1 VEFSVLKDIVIIFA
15 LSSLVNYLFT
25 RIKVPTL
32 IGYLLTGVIV
42 GPKLMGIIK
51 APLEIDLI
59 AEIGVV
65 LLLFMIGMEFSLNHL
80 FKIRRRV
87 FLGGFL
93 QLSLTTLVTTFLA
106 HAYDL
111 NWKAALFI
119 GFLTALSSTAVVL
132 KILQDRSEI
141 TSNYGRTVLGILI
154 FQDIV
159 LVPLMLFTP
168 FLAGGEIDYK
178 NQLFLLAVKTI
189 FIIGFLYVGNR
200 WLMPKLLYKIA
211 ITRNQELFMM
221 IILLICLSVALLTY
235 QMGMPLAFG
244 AFLAGLMISES
255 EYSHDAFG
263 NLITFRDTFT
273 SFFFVSIGM
282 LLDLGFVAEHFALIV
297 VTVLVVVLLKMVVGS
312 LTAFLLG
319 HTFKGTILVGVALSQ
334 VGEFSFI
341 LAKLGKDF
349 AILDDYYYQLFLAV
363 AIITMS
369 ISPFMIQLGSRITN
383 LLMRLPIPKWIIDGL
398 FPLKQ
403 IEIPVLQNHLVL
415 IGKDSRAQN
424 LSIMAKYCKLP
435 YVSIIFDPEIARQRQ
450 EKGETVVYGDAF
462 NLPILEK
469 AQVGSAHIV
478 VISIGKLDILKV
490 IIDKVRQLNKHAA
503 IVVRTRHIED
513 IEALYKI
520 GATQVIPEEFETAI
534 DLFERVMANFLLPR
548 KEIESAIDKIRNDH
562 YGIFLEENSGSR
574 YNISKDIPDIEI
586 VAMEVSAHAVIIGK
600 TLLECQLRQLY
611 GITLVAVKRD
621 QKVIDRPKPSL
632 EFCEGD
638 VAYILGKTEQIQKA
652 SELFSS
658 E

>member
-1 VEFSVLKDIVIIFA
+1 MSVLKDIVIIFA

-25 RIKVPTL
+25 RIKVPTI

-42 GPKLMGIIK
+42 GPKLLGIIK
-51 APLEIDLI
+51 APQEIELM

-93 QLSLTTLVTTFLA
+93 QLSLTTLVATLLI
-106 HAYDL
+106 HSYDL
-111 NWKAALFI
+111 NWKAAIFI

-168 FLAGGEIDYK
+168 FLGGGEIDYGG
-178 NQLFLLAVKTI
+178 QLALLAVKSV

-200 WLMPKLLYKIA
+200 WLMPRLLHQIA
-211 ITRNQELFMM
+211 LTRNRELFMM
-221 IILLICLSVALLTY
+221 IVLLICLAVALMTY

-282 LLDLGFVAEHFALIV
+282 LMDLSFVALHPGMVIGAVL
-297 VTVLVVVLLKMVVGS
+297 LVVILKFVVGS

-319 HTFKGTILVGVALSQ
+319 HTFRGTILVGIALSQ

-349 AILDDYYYQLFLAV
+349 SILDDYYYQLFLAV

-369 ISPFMIQLGSRITN
+369 ISPFLIMLGWRIAN
-383 LLMRLPIPKWIIDGL
+383 LLLKLPFPNWIIEGL

-403 IEIPVLQNHLVL
+403 VEIPPLQNHLVL
-415 IGKDSRAQN
+415 IGKDSRAHN
-424 LSIMAKYCKLP
+424 LSRMARFHNLP

-469 AQVGSAHIV
+469 AKVANAHVV
-478 VISIGKLDILKV
+478 VISIGKLEILK
-490 IIDKVRQLNKHAA
+490 IIISKVRLLNKHAS

-534 DLFERVMANFLLPR
+534 DLFEIVMGDFMLPR
-548 KEIESAIDKIRNDH
+548 SEIDLAIDKIRSDH
-562 YGIFLEENSGSR
+562 YGIFMEDTTN
-574 YNISKDIPDIEI
+574 PDD
-586 VAMEVSAHAVIIGK
+586 K
-600 TLLECQLRQLY
+600 
-611 GITLVAVKRD
+611 K
-621 QKVIDRPKPSL
+621 SL
-632 EFCEGD
+632 
-638 VAYILGKTEQIQKA
+638 QH
-652 SELFSS
+652 
-658 E
+658 

>member
-1 VEFSVLKDIVIIFA
+1 MDFSVLKDIIIIFA

-25 RIKVPTL
+25 RIKVPTI

-42 GPKLMGIIK
+42 GPKLLGIIK
-51 APLEIDLI
+51 APQEIELM

-93 QLSLTTLVTTFLA
+93 QLSLTTLATILLA

-111 NWKAALFI
+111 NWKASLFI

-154 FQDIV
+154 FQDVV

-168 FLAGGEIDYK
+168 FLGGGEIDYSS
-178 NQLFLLAVKTI
+178 QLSLLAIKTLV
-189 FIIGFLYVGNR
+189 IISFLYVGNR
-200 WLMPKLLYKIA
+200 WLMPKLLHQIA
-211 ITRNQELFMM
+211 LTRNQELFMM
-221 IILLICLSVALLTY
+221 IVLLICLSVALLTH

-255 EYSHDAFG
+255 EYSHNAFG

-282 LLDLGFVAEHFALIV
+282 LLDLSFVSDHLGIVIATVAAVVIIKFIVGGF
-297 VTVLVVVLLKMVVGS
+297 
-312 LTAFLLG
+312 TAFLLG
-319 HTFKGTILVGVALSQ
+319 HTFRGTILVGIALSQ

-349 AILDDYYYQLFLAV
+349 SILDNFYYQIFLAV

-369 ISPFMIQLGSRITN
+369 ISPFLIMLGRRISD
-383 LLMRLPIPKWIIDGL
+383 LLLKLPVPKWMIDGL

-403 IEIPVLQNHLVL
+403 VDIPDLHNHLVL

-424 LSIMAKYCKLP
+424 LSKMAKFHNLP
-435 YVSIIFDPEIARQRQ
+435 YVSIIFDPEIARKRQ

-469 AQVGSAHIV
+469 AHVAQAHII

-490 IIDKVRQLNKHAA
+490 IIDKVRQLNKHAS
-503 IVVRTRHIED
+503 IVVRTPHIED

-548 KEIESAIDKIRNDH
+548 NEIDLAVDRIRSDH
-562 YGIFLEENSGSR
+562 YGIFLEENSNTR
-574 YNISKDIPDIEI
+574 YNISKDIPDVEI
-586 VAMEVSAHAVIIGK
+586 VPIEVMKDSQIIGK
-600 TLLECQLRQLY
+600 SLAESHLRQMY
-611 GITLVAVKRD
+611 GITLVAMKRD
-621 QKVIDRPKPSL
+621 QKIIDHPRPSL
-632 EFCEGD
+632 VFYEGD
-638 VAYILGKTEQIQKA
+638 VAYVLGKTEQISKVQ
-652 SELFSS
+652 ELFIKD
-658 E
+658 

>member
-1 VEFSVLKDIVIIFA
+1 MELSVLKDIVIIFA
-15 LSSLVNYLFT
+15 LASFVNYLFT
-25 RIKVPTL
+25 RIKVPTI
-32 IGYLLTGVIV
+32 IGYMLTGVLV

-51 APLEIDLI
+51 APQEIELMAD
-59 AEIGVV
+59 IGVV

-93 QLSLTTLVTTFLA
+93 QLSLTSLLTTLLV

-111 NWKAALFI
+111 NWKASLFI
-119 GFLTALSSTAVVL
+119 GFLTALSSTAIVL

-154 FQDIV
+154 FQDII

-168 FLAGGEIDYK
+168 FLGGGEIDYGG
-178 NQLFLLAVKTI
+178 QLLLLALKSI

-200 WLMPKLLYKIA
+200 WLMPIMLHKIA
-211 ITRNQELFMM
+211 MTRNHELFMM
-221 IILLICLSVALLTY
+221 IVLLICLSVALMTY

-263 NLITFRDTFT
+263 NLVTFRDTFT

-282 LLDLGFVAEHFALIV
+282 MLDLGFVAGHFAFIAIA
-297 VTVLVVVLLKMVVGS
+297 VTILVLLKILVGG

-319 HTFKGTILVGVALSQ
+319 HTFRGTVLVGIALSQ

-349 AILDDYYYQLFLAV
+349 SILENYYYQTFLAIAV
-363 AIITMS
+363 ITMS
-369 ISPFMIQLGSRITN
+369 ISPFIIRLGTRITN
-383 LLMRLPIPKWIIDGL
+383 QLLRLPIPKRMIEGL

-403 IEIPVLQNHLVL
+403 IEIPLLQNHLVL
-415 IGKDSRAQN
+415 IGKDSRALN
-424 LSIMAKYCKLP
+424 LSKMARYYNLP

-450 EKGETVVYGDAF
+450 EKGEIVVYGDAF
-462 NLPILEK
+462 NIPILQK
-469 AQVGSAHIV
+469 AYVGSAHIV
-478 VISIGKLDILKV
+478 VISIGKLEVLKV
-490 IIDKVRQLNKHAA
+490 IIDKVRQLNKHVA

-513 IEALYKI
+513 IEVLYNI

-534 DLFERVMANFLLPR
+534 DLFERVMSNFLLPR
-548 KEIESAIDKIRNDH
+548 KEVDDAIDQIRSHH
-562 YGIFLEENSGSR
+562 YGIFLEENGTTHL
-574 YNISKDIPDIEI
+574 P
-586 VAMEVSAHAVIIGK
+586 
-600 TLLECQLRQLY
+600 
-611 GITLVAVKRD
+611 
-621 QKVIDRPKPSL
+621 
-632 EFCEGD
+632 
-638 VAYILGKTEQIQKA
+638 
-652 SELFSS
+652 
-658 E
+658 

>member
-1 VEFSVLKDIVIIFA
+1 MDFSVLLDIVIIFA

-25 RIKVPTL
+25 RIKVPTI

-42 GPKLMGIIK
+42 GPKLLGIIK
-51 APLEIDLI
+51 VPQEIELM

-93 QLSLTTLVTTFLA
+93 QLTLTTLLTTVLV
-106 HAYDL
+106 HAYNL
-111 NWKAALFI
+111 NWKASLFI
-119 GFLTALSSTAVVL
+119 GSLIALSSTAVVL
-132 KILQDRSEI
+132 KVLQDRHEI

-168 FLAGGEIDYK
+168 FLGGGEI
-178 NQLFLLAVKTI
+178 NFGNEMFLLSLKTI
-189 FIIGFLYVGNR
+189 FVISFLYVGNR
-200 WLMPKLLYKIA
+200 WLMPKLLHQVA

-221 IILLICLSVALLTY
+221 IILLICLSVALLTFK
-235 QMGMPLAFG
+235 MGMPLAFG

-255 EYSHDAFG
+255 EYSHNAFG

-282 LLDLGFVAEHFALIV
+282 LLDLSFVTNHFTVIV
-297 VTVLVVVLLKMVVGS
+297 FTVVMVILLKMLVGS

-319 HTFKGTILVGVALSQ
+319 HTFRGTILVGIALSQ

-341 LAKLGKDF
+341 LAKLGKDY
-349 AILDDYYYQLFLAV
+349 AILDDYFYQLFLAV

-369 ISPFMIQLGSRITN
+369 VTPFLIMLGKRITDM
-383 LLMRLPIPKWIIDGL
+383 LLKLPIPQVMIVGL
-398 FPLKQ
+398 SPLKQ
-403 IEIPVLQNHLVL
+403 IEIPDLENHLVL

-424 LSIMAKYCKLP
+424 LSRMAKFNNLP

-462 NLPILEK
+462 NIPILEK
-469 AQVGSAHIV
+469 AHVSQAHIV
-478 VISIGKLDILKV
+478 VISIGKLEILKV
-490 IIDKVRQLNKHAA
+490 IISKVKQLNNHAT
-503 IVVRTRHIED
+503 IIVRTPHIED

-548 KEIESAIDKIRNDH
+548 HEINLAVDRIRNDH
-562 YGIFLEENSGSR
+562 YGIFLEENTSTKF
-574 YNISKDIPDIEI
+574 NISKDIPDIEI
-586 VAMEVSAHAVIIGK
+586 IPLEVMKGAGIIGK
-600 TLLECQLRQLY
+600 TLIESQLRQIY
-611 GITLVAVKRD
+611 GITLVALKRD
-621 QKVIDRPKPSL
+621 QKIYDHPKPSMI
-632 EFCEGD
+632 FCEGD
-638 VAYILGKTEQIQKA
+638 IAYILGKSEQISKA
-652 SELFSS
+652 EDFFNA
-658 E
+658 

>member
-1 VEFSVLKDIVIIFA
+1 MELSVLKDIAIIFA
-15 LSSLVNYLFT
+15 FASLVNYIFT
-25 RIKVPTL
+25 RIKVPTI

-42 GPKLMGIIK
+42 GPKLLGIIK
-51 APLEIDLI
+51 APQELELM

-93 QLSLTTLVTTFLA
+93 QLILTTLVTTLLV
-106 HAYDL
+106 HISDL
-111 NWKAALFI
+111 NWKACLFI
-119 GFLTALSSTAVVL
+119 GFLTALSSTAIVL

-168 FLAGGEIDYK
+168 FLGGGEIDYK
-178 NQLFLLAVKTI
+178 AQLFLLAIKSV
-189 FIIGFLYVGNR
+189 FIIGFLYIGNR
-200 WLMPKLLYKIA
+200 WLMPRLLRRIA
-211 ITRNQELFMM
+211 MTRNQELFMM
-221 IILLICLSVALLTY
+221 IVLLICISFALLTY

-255 EYSHDAFG
+255 EYSHNAFG

-282 LLDLGFVAEHFALIV
+282 LLDLNFLADHFIIITA
-297 VTVLVVVLLKMVVGS
+297 TVIAVVLIKMLVGG

-319 HTFKGTILVGVALSQ
+319 HTFKGTVLVGIALSQ

-349 AILDDYYYQLFLAV
+349 LILDEFLYQIFLAV

-369 ISPFMIQLGSRITN
+369 ISPFLIMLGSNITN
-383 LLMRLPIPKWIIDGL
+383 LLLKLPIPQLMIKGL

-403 IEIPVLQNHLVL
+403 IDIPVLQNHLVI

-424 LSIMAKYCKLP
+424 LSKMAKYYNLP

-469 AQVGSAHIV
+469 AYVGNAHII
-478 VISIGKLDILKV
+478 VISIGKLDVLKV
-490 IIDKVRQLNKHAA
+490 IIRKIKQLNKHAT
-503 IVVRTRHIED
+503 IVVRTQHIED

-520 GATQVIPEEFETAI
+520 GATQVFPEEFETAI
-534 DLFERVMANFLLPR
+534 NLFERVMANFLLPR
-548 KEIESAIDKIRNDH
+548 KEINLAIDKIRNDH
-562 YGIFLEENSGSR
+562 YGIFLEETNNTR
-574 YNISKDIPDIEI
+574 FNISKEIPDIEI
-586 VAMEVSAHAVIIGK
+586 TAMEVMPDAPIVGK
-600 TLLECQLRQLY
+600 TLAESQLRQQY
-611 GITLVAVKRD
+611 GITLVALKRD
-621 QKVIDRPKPSL
+621 QKMIERPKPSL
-632 EFCEGD
+632 VFCEGD
-638 VAYILGKTEQIQKA
+638 TAYILGISEQISKA
-652 SELFSS
+652 AVLFSV

>member
-1 VEFSVLKDIVIIFA
+1 MELSVLKDIVIIFA
-15 LSSLVNYLFT
+15 LSSFVNYLFT
-25 RIKVPTL
+25 RIKVPTI
-32 IGYLLTGVIV
+32 IGYLLTGILV

-51 APLEIDLI
+51 APQEIELM

-80 FKIRRRV
+80 FRIRRRV

-93 QLSLTTLVTTFLA
+93 QLSLTTLVTALLA

-111 NWKAALFI
+111 DWKASVFI
-119 GFLTALSSTAVVL
+119 GFLTALSSTAIVL

-154 FQDIV
+154 FQDVI

-168 FLAGGEIDYK
+168 FLGGAEIDYSG
-178 NQLFLLAVKTI
+178 QLVLLGVKSI
-189 FIIGFLYVGNR
+189 IIIGFLYVGNR
-200 WLMPKLLYKIA
+200 WLMPKLLHKIA
-211 ITRNQELFMM
+211 MTRNQELFMM
-221 IILLICLSVALLTY
+221 IVLLICLAVALATY

-282 LLDLGFVAEHFALIV
+282 LLDLSFVAEHAVIILLTVIAVVFLKLIV
-297 VTVLVVVLLKMVVGS
+297 GV

-341 LAKLGKDF
+341 LAKMGKDYS
-349 AILDDYYYQLFLAV
+349 ILDNYFYQLFLAV

-369 ISPFMIQLGSRITN
+369 LSPFMIQLGSTIAN
-383 LLMRLPIPKWIIDGL
+383 LLLKLPIPKRMIEGL

-403 IEIPVLQNHLVL
+403 IEIPDLRNHLVL

-424 LSIMAKYCKLP
+424 LSKMAKFYNLP
-435 YVSIIFDPEIARQRQ
+435 YVSIVFDPEIARQRQ

-462 NLPILEK
+462 NIPILQK
-469 AQVGSAHIV
+469 AHVENAHIV
-478 VISIGKLDILKV
+478 VISIGKLDVLKV

-548 KEIESAIDKIRNDH
+548 KDIDIAIDQIRSDH
-562 YGIFLEENSGSR
+562 YGIFMEENGNTR
-574 YNISKDIPDIEI
+574 YNISKDIPDVEI
-586 VAMEVSAHAVIIGK
+586 IPMEVMSQSPIIGK
-600 TLLECQLRQLY
+600 TLAESQLRQAY

-621 QKVIDRPKPSL
+621 HKVMDHPKPSMV
-632 EFCEGD
+632 FQEGD
-638 VAYILGKTEQIQKA
+638 VAYLLGKTEQISKVT
-652 SELFSS
+652 ELFSL
-658 E
+658 

>member
-1 VEFSVLKDIVIIFA
+1 MELSVLKDIIIIFA
-15 LSSLVNYLFT
+15 FSSLVNYLFT
-25 RIKVPTL
+25 KIKVPTI

-42 GPKLMGIIK
+42 GPKLLGIIN
-51 APLEIDLI
+51 APQEIELM

-93 QLSLTTLVTTFLA
+93 QLFLTTLLTTFLA

-111 NWKAALFI
+111 NWKASLFI

-154 FQDIV
+154 FQDVV

-168 FLAGGEIDYK
+168 FLGGGEINYSG
-178 NQLFLLAVKTI
+178 QLLMLALKTI
-189 FIIGFLYVGNR
+189 FVIGFLYVGNR
-200 WLMPKLLYKIA
+200 WLMSKLLHQIA
-211 ITRNQELFMM
+211 LTRNQELFMM

-235 QMGMPLAFG
+235 KMGMPLAFG

-255 EYSHDAFG
+255 EYSHNAFG

-282 LLDLGFVAEHFALIV
+282 LLDLGFVANNMGVILF
-297 VTVLVVVLLKMVVGS
+297 TVILVVLLKMFVGG

-319 HTFKGTILVGVALSQ
+319 HTFRGTVLVGIALSQ

-349 AILDDYYYQLFLAV
+349 SILEDYFYQLFLAV

-369 ISPFMIQLGSRITN
+369 ISPFLIMLGKRIAD
-383 LLMRLPIPKWIIDGL
+383 LLLKLPIPKVMIEGL

-403 IEIPVLQNHLVL
+403 IEIPKLENHLVL

-424 LSIMAKYCKLP
+424 LSKMAKFSNLP

-469 AQVGSAHIV
+469 AHVAQAHIV
-478 VISIGKLDILKV
+478 VISIGKLDVLKV
-490 IIDKVRQLNKHAA
+490 IIRKVRHLNNHAT
-503 IVVRTRHIED
+503 IVVRTPHIED

-548 KEIESAIDKIRNDH
+548 KEIDLAIDRIRSDH
-562 YGIFLEENSGSR
+562 YGIFMEENGLAR
-574 YNISKDIPDIEI
+574 FNISKDIPDVEI
-586 VAMEVSAHAVIIGK
+586 IAMEVMANARIVGK
-600 TLLECQLRQLY
+600 TLVESQLRQQF
-611 GITLVAVKRD
+611 GITLVALKRD
-621 QKVIDRPKPSL
+621 QKVIDHPKPSL
-632 EFCEGD
+632 VFCEGD
-638 VAYILGKTEQIQKA
+638 VAYVLGSPEQI
-652 SELFSS
+652 SSVSVLFSVN
-658 E
+658 

>member
-1 VEFSVLKDIVIIFA
+1 MEFSVLKDIVIIFA
-15 LSSLVNYLFT
+15 FSSLVNYLFT
-25 RIKVPTL
+25 KIKVPTI

-51 APLEIDLI
+51 APQEIELM
-59 AEIGVV
+59 AGIGVV

-111 NWKAALFI
+111 NWKASLFI

-132 KILQDRSEI
+132 KILQDRSEV

-154 FQDIV
+154 FQDVV

-168 FLAGGEIDYK
+168 FLGGGEIDYSG
-178 NQLFLLAVKTI
+178 QLLMLALKTI
-189 FIIGFLYVGNR
+189 FVIGFLYVGNR
-200 WLMPKLLYKIA
+200 WLMSKLLHKIA
-211 ITRNQELFMM
+211 LTRNQELFMM

-235 QMGMPLAFG
+235 KMGMPLAFG

-255 EYSHDAFG
+255 EYSHNAFG

-282 LLDLGFVAEHFALIV
+282 LLDLGFVMDNLVAIIL
-297 VTVLVVVLLKMVVGS
+297 TVILVVFLKSLVGG

-319 HTFKGTILVGVALSQ
+319 HTFRGTVLVGIALSQ

-341 LAKLGKDF
+341 LAKQGKDF
-349 AILDDYYYQLFLAV
+349 AILDDYFYQMFLAV

-369 ISPFMIQLGSRITN
+369 ISPFLIMLGKRITN
-383 LLMRLPIPKWIIDGL
+383 LLLKLPIPKVMIEGL

-403 IEIPVLQNHLVL
+403 IEIPKLENHLVL

-424 LSIMAKYCKLP
+424 FSKMAKFSNLP

-462 NLPILEK
+462 NIPILEK
-469 AQVGSAHIV
+469 AQVAQAHIV
-478 VISIGKLDILKV
+478 VISIGKLEVLKV
-490 IIDKVRQLNKHAA
+490 IIRKVRYLNNHAT
-503 IVVRTRHIED
+503 IIVRTPHIED

-534 DLFERVMANFLLPR
+534 DLFERVMVNFLLPR
-548 KEIESAIDKIRNDH
+548 KEIDLAIDRIRNDH
-562 YGIFLEENSGSR
+562 YGIFLEDYSNTR
-574 YNISKDIPDIEI
+574 FNISKDIPDVEI
-586 VAMEVSAHAVIIGK
+586 VAVAVTNRAPIIGK
-600 TLLECQLRQLY
+600 TLVESQLRQKF
-611 GITLVAVKRD
+611 GITLVALKRD
-621 QKVIDRPKPSL
+621 QKVIDHPKPSL
-632 EFCEGD
+632 VFCEGD
-638 VAYILGKTEQIQKA
+638 VAYVLGSPEQVSSVSA
-652 SELFSS
+652 LFSAN
-658 E
+658 

>member
-1 VEFSVLKDIVIIFA
+1 MEFSVLKDIVIIFA
-15 LSSLVNYLFT
+15 FSSLVNYLFT
-25 RIKVPTL
+25 KIKVPTI

-51 APLEIDLI
+51 APQEIELM
-59 AEIGVV
+59 AGIGVV

-111 NWKAALFI
+111 NWKASLFI

-132 KILQDRSEI
+132 KILQDRSEV

-154 FQDIV
+154 FQDVV

-168 FLAGGEIDYK
+168 FLGGGEIDYSG
-178 NQLFLLAVKTI
+178 QLLMLALKTI
-189 FIIGFLYVGNR
+189 FVIGFLYVGNR
-200 WLMPKLLYKIA
+200 WLMSKLLHKIA
-211 ITRNQELFMM
+211 LTRNQELFMM

-235 QMGMPLAFG
+235 KMGMPLAFG

-255 EYSHDAFG
+255 EYSHNAFG

-282 LLDLGFVAEHFALIV
+282 LLDLGFVMDNLVAIIL
-297 VTVLVVVLLKMVVGS
+297 TVILVVFLKSLVGG

-319 HTFKGTILVGVALSQ
+319 HTFRGTVLVGIALSQ

-341 LAKLGKDF
+341 LAKQGKDF
-349 AILDDYYYQLFLAV
+349 AILDDYFYQMFLAV

-369 ISPFMIQLGSRITN
+369 ISPFLIMLGKRITN
-383 LLMRLPIPKWIIDGL
+383 LLLKLPIPKVMIEGL

-403 IEIPVLQNHLVL
+403 IEIPKLENHLVL

-424 LSIMAKYCKLP
+424 FSKMAKFSNLP

-462 NLPILEK
+462 NIPILEK
-469 AQVGSAHIV
+469 AQVAQAHIV
-478 VISIGKLDILKV
+478 VISIGKLEVLKV
-490 IIDKVRQLNKHAA
+490 IIRKVRYLNNHAT
-503 IVVRTRHIED
+503 IIVRTPHIED

-534 DLFERVMANFLLPR
+534 DLFERVMVNFLLPR
-548 KEIESAIDKIRNDH
+548 KEIDLAIDRIRNDH
-562 YGIFLEENSGSR
+562 YGIFLEDYSNTR
-574 YNISKDIPDIEI
+574 FNISKDIPDVEI
-586 VAMEVSAHAVIIGK
+586 VAVAVTNRAPIIGK
-600 TLLECQLRQLY
+600 TLVESQLRQKF
-611 GITLVAVKRD
+611 GITLVALKRD
-621 QKVIDRPKPSL
+621 QKVIDHPKPSL
-632 EFCEGD
+632 VFCEGD
-638 VAYILGKTEQIQKA
+638 VAYVLGSPEQV
-652 SELFSS
+652 SSVSVLFSVN
-658 E
+658 

>member
-1 VEFSVLKDIVIIFA
+1 MEFSVLKDIVIIFA
-15 LSSLVNYLFT
+15 FSSLVNYLFT
-25 RIKVPTL
+25 KIKVPTI

-51 APLEIDLI
+51 APQEIELM
-59 AEIGVV
+59 AGIGVV

-111 NWKAALFI
+111 NWKASLFI

-132 KILQDRSEI
+132 KILQDRSEG

-154 FQDIV
+154 FQDVV

-168 FLAGGEIDYK
+168 FLGGGEIDYSG
-178 NQLFLLAVKTI
+178 QLLMLALKTI
-189 FIIGFLYVGNR
+189 FVIGFLYVGNR
-200 WLMPKLLYKIA
+200 WLMSKLLHKIA
-211 ITRNQELFMM
+211 LTRNQELFMM

-235 QMGMPLAFG
+235 KMGMPLAFG

-255 EYSHDAFG
+255 EYSHNAFG

-282 LLDLGFVAEHFALIV
+282 LLDLGFVMDNLVAIIL
-297 VTVLVVVLLKMVVGS
+297 TVILVVFLKSLVGG

-319 HTFKGTILVGVALSQ
+319 HTFRGTVLVGIALSQ

-341 LAKLGKDF
+341 LAKQGKDF
-349 AILDDYYYQLFLAV
+349 AILDDYFYQMFLAV

-369 ISPFMIQLGSRITN
+369 ISPFLIMLGKRITN
-383 LLMRLPIPKWIIDGL
+383 LLLKLPIPKVMIEGL

-403 IEIPVLQNHLVL
+403 IEIPKLENHLVL

-424 LSIMAKYCKLP
+424 LSKMAKFSNLP
-435 YVSIIFDPEIARQRQ
+435 YVSIIFDPEIARLRQ

-462 NLPILEK
+462 NIPILEK
-469 AQVGSAHIV
+469 AQVAQAHIV
-478 VISIGKLDILKV
+478 VISIGKLEVLKV
-490 IIDKVRQLNKHAA
+490 IIRKVRYLNNHAT
-503 IVVRTRHIED
+503 IIVRTPHIED

-534 DLFERVMANFLLPR
+534 DLFERVMVNFLLPR
-548 KEIESAIDKIRNDH
+548 KEIDLAIDRIRNDH
-562 YGIFLEENSGSR
+562 YGIFLEDYSNTR
-574 YNISKDIPDIEI
+574 FNISKDIPDVEI
-586 VAMEVSAHAVIIGK
+586 VAVAVTNRAPIIGK
-600 TLLECQLRQLY
+600 TLVESQLRQKF
-611 GITLVAVKRD
+611 GITLVALKRD
-621 QKVIDRPKPSL
+621 QKVIDHPKPSL
-632 EFCEGD
+632 VFCEGD
-638 VAYILGKTEQIQKA
+638 VAYVLGSPEQVSSVSA
-652 SELFSS
+652 LFSAN
-658 E
+658 

>member
-1 VEFSVLKDIVIIFA
+1 MELSVLKDIVIIFA

-25 RIKVPTL
+25 RIKVPTI
-32 IGYLLTGVIV
+32 IGYMLTGVMV

-51 APLEIDLI
+51 APQEIELM
-59 AEIGVV
+59 AEIGIV

-93 QLSLTTLVTTFLA
+93 QLTLTTLVTTFLA
-106 HAYDL
+106 HAYHL
-111 NWKAALFI
+111 NWKAAVFV

-132 KILQDRSEI
+132 KLLQDRSEI

-154 FQDIV
+154 FQDVI

-168 FLAGGEIDYK
+168 FLGGTQINYSTE
-178 NQLFLLAVKTI
+178 LVMLALKSVI
-189 FIIGFLYVGNR
+189 IIGSLYIGNR
-200 WLMPKLLYKIA
+200 WLMPKLLHKIA
-211 ITRNQELFMM
+211 MTRNQELFMM
-221 IILLICLSVALLTY
+221 IVLLICLSVALMTY

-263 NLITFRDTFT
+263 NLVTFRDTFT

-282 LLDLGFVAEHFALIV
+282 LLDLSFVANHFVLILA
-297 VTVLVVVLLKMVVGS
+297 TVAIVVLLKMFVGAFA
-312 LTAFLLG
+312 AFLLG

-341 LAKLGKDF
+341 LAKLGKDYS
-349 AILDDYYYQLFLAV
+349 ILDNYFYQLFLAV
-363 AIITMS
+363 AVITMS
-369 ISPFMIQLGSRITN
+369 ISPFVIQLGTSISN
-383 LLMRLPIPKWIIDGL
+383 LLLRLPIPKWMIEGL

-403 IEIPVLQNHLVL
+403 IEIPDLHNHLVL

-424 LSIMAKYCKLP
+424 LSKMAKYYNLP
-435 YVSIIFDPEIARQRQ
+435 YVSIVFDPEIARHRQ
-450 EKGETVVYGDAF
+450 EKGEIVVYGDAF
-462 NLPILEK
+462 NLPILQK
-469 AQVGSAHIV
+469 AHVDKAHIV
-478 VISIGKLDILKV
+478 VISIGKLDVLKV

-534 DLFERVMANFLLPR
+534 DLFERVMSNFLLPR
-548 KEIESAIDKIRNDH
+548 KDIDLAIDQIRSDH
-562 YGIFLEENSGSR
+562 YGIFMEENTNTK
-574 YNISKDIPDIEI
+574 YNISKDIPDVEI
-586 VAMEVSAHAVIIGK
+586 IPMEIMAHAPIIGK
-600 TLLECQLRQLY
+600 TLAESQLRQSY
-611 GITLVAVKRD
+611 GITLVALKRD
-621 QKVIDRPKPSL
+621 QKVIDHPKPTMVFS
-632 EFCEGD
+632 EGD
-638 VAYILGKTEQIQKA
+638 VLYLLGKTEQITRV
-652 SELFSS
+652 SELFS

>member
-1 VEFSVLKDIVIIFA
+1 MELSVLKDIVIIFA
-15 LSSLVNYLFT
+15 FSSLVNYLFT
-25 RIKVPTL
+25 KIKVPTI

-42 GPKLMGIIK
+42 GPKLLGIIN
-51 APLEIDLI
+51 APQEIELM

-93 QLSLTTLVTTFLA
+93 QLFLTTLVTTFLA

-111 NWKAALFI
+111 NWKASLFI

-154 FQDIV
+154 FQDVV

-168 FLAGGEIDYK
+168 FLGGGEIDYSG
-178 NQLFLLAVKTI
+178 QLLMLALKTI
-189 FIIGFLYVGNR
+189 FVIGFLYVGNR
-200 WLMPKLLYKIA
+200 WLMSKLLHQIA
-211 ITRNQELFMM
+211 LTRNQELFMM

-235 QMGMPLAFG
+235 KMGMPLAFG

-255 EYSHDAFG
+255 EYSHNAFG

-282 LLDLGFVAEHFALIV
+282 LLDLGFVANNIGVILFTV
-297 VTVLVVVLLKMVVGS
+297 VLVVLLKMVVGG

-319 HTFKGTILVGVALSQ
+319 HTFRGTVLVGIALSQ

-341 LAKLGKDF
+341 LAKMGKDF
-349 AILDDYYYQLFLAV
+349 AILEDYFYQLFLAV

-369 ISPFMIQLGSRITN
+369 TSPFLIMLGKRIAD
-383 LLMRLPIPKWIIDGL
+383 LLLKLPIPKIMIEGL

-403 IEIPVLQNHLVL
+403 IEIPKLENHLVL

-424 LSIMAKYCKLP
+424 LSKMAKFSNLP

-469 AQVGSAHIV
+469 AHVAQAHIV
-478 VISIGKLDILKV
+478 VISIGKLDVLKV
-490 IIDKVRQLNKHAA
+490 IIRKVRHLNNHAT
-503 IVVRTRHIED
+503 IVVRTPHIED

-548 KEIESAIDKIRNDH
+548 KEIDLAIDRIRSDH
-562 YGIFLEENSGSR
+562 YGIFMEENGFAR
-574 YNISKDIPDIEI
+574 FNISKDIPDVEI
-586 VAMEVSAHAVIIGK
+586 IAMEVMKDAPIIGK
-600 TLLECQLRQLY
+600 SLVESQLRQQF
-611 GITLVAVKRD
+611 GITLVALKRN
-621 QKVIDRPKPSL
+621 QKVIDHPKPSL
-632 EFCEGD
+632 VFCEGD
-638 VAYILGKTEQIQKA
+638 VAYVLGSPEKI
-652 SELFSS
+652 SSVSILFSVN
-658 E
+658 

>member
-1 VEFSVLKDIVIIFA
+1 
-15 LSSLVNYLFT
+15 
-25 RIKVPTL
+25 
-32 IGYLLTGVIV
+32 
-42 GPKLMGIIK
+42 MGIIK
-51 APLEIDLI
+51 APLEIDLM

>member
-1 VEFSVLKDIVIIFA
+1 MELSVLKDIVIIFA
-15 LSSLVNYLFT
+15 LSSFVNYLFT
-25 RIKVPTL
+25 RIKVPTI

-51 APLEIDLI
+51 APQEIELM

-93 QLSLTTLVTTFLA
+93 QLSLTTFVTTFLA
-106 HAYDL
+106 HAYHL
-111 NWKAALFI
+111 NWKAALFV

-132 KILQDRSEI
+132 KILQERSEI

-154 FQDIV
+154 FQDVV

-168 FLAGGEIDYK
+168 FLGGGEIDYAG
-178 NQLFLLAVKTI
+178 QLSMLALKTV
-189 FIIGFLYVGNR
+189 FVIGFLYVGNR
-200 WLMPKLLYKIA
+200 WLMPRLLHQIA
-211 ITRNQELFMM
+211 LTRNQELFMM
-221 IILLICLSVALLTY
+221 IVLLICLSVALLTY

-282 LLDLGFVAEHFALIV
+282 LLDLSFVGEHF
-297 VTVLVVVLLKMVVGS
+297 TVILATVALVVFIKFMIGS

-319 HTFKGTILVGVALSQ
+319 HTFKGTVLVGVALSQ

-349 AILDDYYYQLFLAV
+349 SILDSFFYQLFLAV

-369 ISPFMIQLGSRITN
+369 ISPFLILLGSRIAN
-383 LLMRLPIPKWIIDGL
+383 LLLKLPIPKFMIDGL

-424 LSIMAKYCKLP
+424 LSKMAKFYNLP
-435 YVSIIFDPEIARQRQ
+435 YVSIVFDPEIARQRQ
-450 EKGETVVYGDAF
+450 ERGETVVYGDAF
-462 NLPILEK
+462 NLPILDK
-469 AQVGSAHIV
+469 AYVGNAHII
-478 VISIGKLDILKV
+478 VISIGKLDVLKV

-548 KEIESAIDKIRNDH
+548 KEIDLAIDRIRNDH
-562 YGIFLEENSGSR
+562 YGIFMEESSNSR

-586 VAMEVSAHAVIIGK
+586 VAMEVATKARIVGH
-600 TLLECQLRQLY
+600 TLTESLLRQNY
-611 GITLVAVKRD
+611 GVTLVALKRD
-621 QKVIDRPKPSL
+621 QKIIDHPKPSL
-632 EFCEGD
+632 SFCAGD
-638 VAYILGKTEQIQKA
+638 VAYLLGHTEQISKA
-652 SELFSS
+652 GELFS

>member
-1 VEFSVLKDIVIIFA
+1 MEFAVLKDIVIIFA

-25 RIKVPTL
+25 KIKVPTI

-42 GPKLMGIIK
+42 GPKLLGIIK
-51 APLEIDLI
+51 SPSEIELM

-93 QLSLTTLVTTFLA
+93 QLSLTTIVTTFLA
-106 HAYDL
+106 HSYDL
-111 NWKAALFI
+111 NWKASLFI

-154 FQDIV
+154 FQDVV

-168 FLAGGEIDYK
+168 FLGGGEIDYSG
-178 NQLFLLAVKTI
+178 QIFMLLIKSVI
-189 FIIGFLYVGNR
+189 IIGFLYVGNR
-200 WLMPKLLYKIA
+200 WLMPRLLHHIA
-211 ITRNQELFMM
+211 MTRNQELFMM
-221 IILLICLSVALLTY
+221 IVLLICLSVALLTF

-282 LLDLGFVAEHFALIV
+282 LLDLGFVAEHFAVITA
-297 VTVLVVVLLKMVVGS
+297 TVIAVVLIKFVVGS

-319 HTFKGTILVGVALSQ
+319 HTFRGTVLVGIALSQ

-349 AILDDYYYQLFLAV
+349 SILDNFFYQMFLAV

-369 ISPFMIQLGSRITN
+369 ISPFMIMLGTRITK
-383 LLMRLPIPKWIIDGL
+383 LLLKLPIPKWMIEGL

-403 IEIPVLQNHLVL
+403 IDIPVLQNHLVL

-424 LSIMAKYCKLP
+424 LSKMAKYHNLP

-450 EKGETVVYGDAF
+450 EKGEIVVYGDAF

-469 AQVGSAHIV
+469 AYVSNAHIV
-478 VISIGKLDILKV
+478 VISIGKLDVLKI
-490 IIDKVRQLNKHAA
+490 IIDKVRQLNKHAS

-513 IEALYKI
+513 IEELYRI
-520 GATQVIPEEFETAI
+520 GATEVIPEEFETAI

-548 KEIESAIDKIRNDH
+548 KEIDLAVDRIRNDH
-562 YGIFLEENSGSR
+562 YGIFLEENSNMR
-574 YNISKDIPDIEI
+574 FNISKDIPDVEI
-586 VAMEVSAHAVIIGK
+586 VAIEVARNAPIIGK
-600 TLLECQLRQLY
+600 TLAESKLRHDY
-611 GITLVAVKRD
+611 KITLVALKRD
-621 QKVIDRPKPSL
+621 QKVIDHPKPTLS
-632 EFCEGD
+632 FCEGD
-638 VAYILGKTEQIQKA
+638 VAYILGKTEHISKA
-652 SELFSS
+652 GELFA

>member
-1 VEFSVLKDIVIIFA
+1 MELSVLKDIVIIFA

-25 RIKVPTL
+25 RIKVPTI
-32 IGYLLTGVIV
+32 IGYMLTGVMV
-42 GPKLMGIIK
+42 GPKLMGIIE
-51 APLEIDLI
+51 APQEIELM
-59 AEIGVV
+59 AEIGIV

-93 QLSLTTLVTTFLA
+93 QLTLTALVTTLLA
-106 HAYDL
+106 HAYNL
-111 NWKAALFI
+111 NWKASVFI

-132 KILQDRSEI
+132 KLLQDRSEI

-154 FQDIV
+154 FQDVI

-168 FLAGGEIDYK
+168 FLGGTEINYSTE
-178 NQLFLLAVKTI
+178 LVLLALKSVI
-189 FIIGFLYVGNR
+189 IIGFLYIGNR
-200 WLMPKLLYKIA
+200 WLMPKLLHKIA
-211 ITRNQELFMM
+211 MTRNQELFMM
-221 IILLICLSVALLTY
+221 IVLLICLSVALATY

-263 NLITFRDTFT
+263 NLVTFRDTFT

-282 LLDLGFVAEHFALIV
+282 LLDLSFVANHFVLILAT
-297 VTVLVVVLLKMVVGS
+297 VTIVVLLKMVVGAF
-312 LTAFLLG
+312 TAFLLG

-341 LAKLGKDF
+341 LAKLGKDYS
-349 AILDDYYYQLFLAV
+349 ILDNYFYQLFLAV
-363 AIITMS
+363 AVITMS
-369 ISPFMIQLGSRITN
+369 ISPFVIQLGTRISN
-383 LLMRLPIPKWIIDGL
+383 LLLKLPIPKRMIEGL

-403 IEIPVLQNHLVL
+403 IAIPELHNHLVL

-424 LSIMAKYCKLP
+424 LSKMAKYYNLP
-435 YVSIIFDPEIARQRQ
+435 YVSIVFDPEIARHRQ

-462 NLPILEK
+462 NLPILQK
-469 AQVGSAHIV
+469 AQVDKAHIV
-478 VISIGKLDILKV
+478 VISIGKLDVLKV

-548 KEIESAIDKIRNDH
+548 KEIDVAIDQIRSDH
-562 YGIFLEENSGSR
+562 YGIFMEDIGNTR
-574 YNISKDIPDIEI
+574 YNISKDIPDVEI
-586 VAMEVSAHAVIIGK
+586 IPLEISEGATIIG
-600 TLLECQLRQLY
+600 LSLAESQLRQKY
-611 GITLVAVKRD
+611 GITLVALKRD
-621 QKVIDRPKPSL
+621 QKVIDHPKPSL
-632 EFCEGD
+632 IFCEGD
-638 VAYILGKTEQIQKA
+638 VAYLLGKTEQITKVSA
-652 SELFSS
+652 LFAL
-658 E
+658 